1 MNVHAVD
8 HQQSWLHAKS
18 RLAEKQPAAPEND
31 NAAPAA
37 VDSEGEKGVLRLLQE
52 GHFRG
57 VADVRLR
64 INFHEELTRTS
75 SQNAATE
82 LADTVQPL
90 LDELAGKIGIL
101 GEEHGLTEQ
110 TENLAN
116 TFANDVGQLLDN
128 AKTGQ
133 QSIES
138 SLEDIGDAFSSFLTS
153 LRSAFAQESASA
165 EEASGAANETSG
177 ETIEDDPPT
186 ADATSTDQASASTAD
201 GAAEAGDESGE
212 SGGLA
217 LNSFES
223 ALNELETWFAENL
236 ASLKEVAV
244 AGQEL
249 PPLSAPQGNGKAYS
263 KFLAI
268 YRDMNAGAL
277 GAQSETL
284 SATGDL
290 SVEA

>member
-1 MNVHAVD
+1 MI
-8 HQQSWLHAKS
+8 
-18 RLAEKQPAAPEND
+18 
-31 NAAPAA
+31 
-37 VDSEGEKGVLRLLQE
+37 RLLQE

-64 INFHEELTRTS
+64 INFHEELTRAS
-75 SQNAATE
+75 SQNTATE
-82 LADTVQPL
+82 LADNAQSL
-90 LDELAGKIGIL
+90 LDELTGKIGIL
-101 GEEHGLTEQ
+101 GEEHD
-110 TENLAN
+110 LAAQAGDLADA
-116 TFANDVGQLLDN
+116 FANEVGQLFDN

-186 ADATSTDQASASTAD
+186 ADATSTDQAGASTTD

-217 LNSFES
+217 LDSFES

-236 ASLKEVAV
+236 ASLKEAAV

-249 PPLSAPQGNGKAYS
+249 PPLSSPQGNGKAYS
-263 KFLAI
+263 KCWEI
-268 YRDMNAGAL
+268 YRDMKAGAL